1 MVKLAPQGVSL
12 RGTEDLSYM
21 ADSLTD
27 FSRFV
32 FYMF

>member
-1 MVKLAPQGVSL
+1 MVKLAPKGAFL

-27 FSRFV
+27 FSHF
-32 FYMF
+32 FLDMF

>member
-1 MVKLAPQGVSL
+1 MVKLAPKGASV

-27 FSRFV
+27 FSCFV
-32 FYMF
+32 FDIS